1 MSNES
6 EKLWDGRF
14 SESTD
19 AFVES
24 FTASV
29 TFDHVLA
36 PFDIEGSIAHATML
50 HEQSIISE
58 AAFTQI
64 REGLLS
70 ILADIQ
76 SGQFEWSVG
85 LEDVHMNIE
94 SALIDRIGD
103 VAKVLH
109 TARSRND
116 QVATDIRLY
125 LRHAVDHI
133 LEQISVLDQILV
145 DLADREKD
153 TIMPGFT
160 HLQVA
165 QPVVFGHHLMAW
177 REMIRR
183 DADRLRDARKRLN
196 VLPLGA
202 AALAGTGFPINR
214 ARTAELLGFEDI
226 AQNSLDAVSDR
237 DFAIEFC
244 HAASLL
250 MMHLSRW
257 SEELVLWSSPLLGF
271 IDLPD
276 RFCTGSSIM
285 PQKKNRTCR
294 NLSRQNWASLWCA
307 DQLTDAHEEP
317 TARLQQ
323 RQPRRQRTAFDSVRT
338 LQDCLRAF
346 VDMLPHIEPNRTTMR
361 NAALKGFA
369 TATDLADYLVRQDVP
384 FRDAH
389 HIVGKLVGIA
399 IERQV
404 DLADLDLPTMQAVSD
419 KIDDDVY
426 ECLTLEGSVN
436 ARNHLG
442 GTAPAEVASAVAR
455 ARSGD

>member
-1 MSNES
+1 MLTDILPHLSVGHAFMSTES

-19 AFVES
+19 AFVEA

-29 TFDHVLA
+29 TFDQILA

-76 SGQFEWSVG
+76 SGQFEWSIA

-183 DADRLRDARKRLN
+183 DADRLRTQESDSMFCRLGPPR
-196 VLPLGA
+196 LPEQA
-202 AALAGTGFPINR
+202 FPSIEQEQPNYSALT
-214 ARTAELLGFEDI
+214 
-226 AQNSLDAVSDR
+226 
-237 DFAIEFC
+237 
-244 HAASLL
+244 ASLRIHWTPSATAIL
-250 MMHLSRW
+250 RLS
-257 SEELVLWSSPLLGF
+257 
-271 IDLPD
+271 
-276 RFCTGSSIM
+276 
-285 PQKKNRTCR
+285 
-294 NLSRQNWASLWCA
+294 
-307 DQLTDAHEEP
+307 
-317 TARLQQ
+317 
-323 RQPRRQRTAFDSVRT
+323 
-338 LQDCLRAF
+338 
-346 VDMLPHIEPNRTTMR
+346 
-361 NAALKGFA
+361 FA
-369 TATDLADYLVRQDVP
+369 TP
-384 FRDAH
+384 
-389 HIVGKLVGIA
+389 
-399 IERQV
+399 
-404 DLADLDLPTMQAVSD
+404 QACS
-419 KIDDDVY
+419 
-426 ECLTLEGSVN
+426 
-436 ARNHLG
+436 
-442 GTAPAEVASAVAR
+442 
-455 ARSGD
+455 